1 MEKNVGYYMNLPYT
15 VELKLSGTRYRAS
28 IKELPAC
35 TAAVDAADSTEKL

>member
-28 IKELPAC
+28 IKELPTC
-35 TAAVDAADSTEKL
+35 TATVDAADSTEKL